1 MHILICVVFVVAN
14 FLAYVLGYLHGKDAH
29 DREMSARVIRP
40 ANITIEKK
48 VNVTEYTVQEGALDV
63 DFPKARRAV

>member
-1 MHILICVVFVVAN
+1 MNILICIVFLLAEV
-14 FLAYVLGYLHGKDAH
+14 FAYVLGYMRGKDAH
-29 DREMSARVIRP
+29 EEEMSARVIRP

-63 DFPKARRAV
+63 DFPKARRTV